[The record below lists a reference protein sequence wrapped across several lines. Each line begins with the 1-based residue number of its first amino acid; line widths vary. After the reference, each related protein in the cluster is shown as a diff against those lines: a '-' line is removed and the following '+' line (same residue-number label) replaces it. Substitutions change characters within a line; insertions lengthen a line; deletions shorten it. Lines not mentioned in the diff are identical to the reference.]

1 MRPTAI
7 VTATIAC
14 ALLGAL
20 TGCGGSPTTSTATST
35 ATPSVGAAAP
45 LIGTWTATTAGFGV
59 GEENFRS
66 TTWTLEITKAEGPA
80 FEGRHSFEGPSN
92 FDPLKAE
99 RISGVVRA
107 DGSVHFVDNDGTYSA
122 IPNGEGTY
130 EVTYQE
136 SGAEDQ
142 TFVIGTLSRA

>member
-1 MRPTAI
+1 MKK
-7 VTATIAC
+7 
-14 ALLGAL
+14 ALLIGSLVLAL
-20 TGCGGSPTTSTATST
+20 AFASALPATAQSQ
-35 ATPSVGAAAP
+35 AAGNDLEEAVVKALLSLPHYSVFDNLFFEADGKDVT
-45 LIGTWTATTAGFGV
+45 LMGQV
-59 GEENFRS
+59 V
-66 TTWTLEITKAEGPA
+66 LEITKAEGPA